1 VDRHKIQETRC
12 LRDLSVFIEKEL
24 TDELEI
30 DEDLYHQLKNVLRM
44 KIGDQFVFM
53 NDKEVGEYQF
63 YFGMKK
69 SGIFNLTR
77 KQPHDRVD
85 YSLNVFLSILQRD
98 YLDFVLEKLGEI
110 GVTSVTP
117 VITKRSIQQTS
128 TNTIERMKK
137 LIYKGILQ
145 AEHNFLP
152 KVEEP
157 VELKD
162 IVADTK
168 TILSF
173 MKGSIIN
180 QKQKSHQKM

>member
-1 VDRHKIQETRC
+1 
-12 LRDLSVFIEKEL
+12 LFW
-24 TDELEI
+24 
-30 DEDLYHQLKNVLRM
+30 
-44 KIGDQFVFM
+44 
-53 NDKEVGEYQF
+53 
-63 YFGMKK
+63 K
-69 SGIFNLTR
+69 S
-77 KQPHDRVD
+77 
-85 YSLNVFLSILQRD
+85 
-98 YLDFVLEKLGEI
+98 LGEI

>member
-1 VDRHKIQETRC
+1 
-12 LRDLSVFIEKEL
+12 
-24 TDELEI
+24 
-30 DEDLYHQLKNVLRM
+30 
-44 KIGDQFVFM
+44 
-53 NDKEVGEYQF
+53 
-63 YFGMKK
+63 
-69 SGIFNLTR
+69 
-77 KQPHDRVD
+77 
-85 YSLNVFLSILQRD
+85 
-98 YLDFVLEKLGEI
+98 LEKLGEI

-168 TILSF
+168 NNFVLYERIDNKSKAEITSKDVSILIGPEGGFEASELII
-173 MKGSIIN
+173 MEEKGFNVISTC
-180 QKQKSHQKM
+180 